1 MKRILCALLAIL
13 LLAGILAG
21 CKKQEEEPEDS
32 QAPINSSVPAP
43 KQQETYRIGLVQF
56 AEYAPLNSARESFM
70 SRLEEWGFDDGKVAI
85 DYQNAG
91 GDAGKADEICQQF
104 VKNEVDVIVAISS
117 PAAKSAVKVAGSG
130 STKVVFLA
138 VGDPAAQLE
147 IANPQQ
153 PEGNVTGVADYVA
166 AQAVVDLARQ
176 IDPGLAN
183 LGLLYDPSCSLGAAA
198 IQAVKDYCGQLEIT
212 VTEGQV
218 SGAGEVKDKMAE
230 LCGQVDAIFSP
241 MDSTVGASAQEA
253 AQVAQDAKKPWYAST
268 EDVVQQGA
276 MAGVSIDYSE
286 AGEKAAD
293 MAVQLV
299 VGKSVGELP
308 VYSFSGGRVSVN
320 QAVVAALGAEIPE
333 EVLETANFY

>member
-1 MKRILCALLAIL
+1 MKRIMCALLAIL
-13 LLAGILAG
+13 LLAGMLAG
-21 CKKQEEEPEDS
+21 CKKQEEQQEDS
-32 QAPINSSVPAP
+32 QAPMNTSAPAP

-56 AEYAPLNSARESFM
+56 MEYAPLNSARESFM

-91 GDAGKADEICQQF
+91 GDAGKAEEICQQF

-117 PAAKSAVKVAGSG
+117 PAAKSAVKAAGSG

-138 VGDPAAQLE
+138 VGDPKSELE
-147 IANPQQ
+147 IANPEQ
-153 PEGNVTGVADYVA
+153 PDGNVTGVADIVA
-166 AQAVVDLARQ
+166 AQAVVDLARK
-176 IDPGLAN
+176 IDPAMSN
-183 LGLLYDPSCSLGAAA
+183 LGLLYDPSCSLGTAA
-198 IQAVKDYCGQLEIT
+198 IQAVKNYCGQLEIA

-230 LCGQVDAIFSP
+230 LCSQADAIFSP
-241 MDSTVGASAQEA
+241 MDSTVGASAQDA
-253 AQVAQDAKKPWYAST
+253 AKVAQDAKKPWYVST

-276 MAGVSIDYSE
+276 VAGISIDYSE

-299 VGKSVGELP
+299 AGKSISQLP
-308 VYSFSGGRVSVN
+308 VHSFSGGRVSVN
-320 QAVVAALGAEIPE
+320 QSAAAALGLEIPE